1 MNARS
6 HHVGNRRTL
15 RHSADVFP
23 SPQPSND
30 RRFQRLLDAGDW
42 TTLPAPV
49 RRRFSRSLAHA
60 ETAVFIGEVASTR
73 ITWAG
78 CFFGQ
83 LARLFGAPL
92 PLKRIARVPAAVLV
106 TEDHANDCQVWTRV
120 YHETGHLPQV
130 IRSVKRFA
138 GPTGLE
144 ECVGAGVGMAL
155 TLDVEQRALIF
166 RSAGYF
172 IRIAGRRW
180 RIPDWLT
187 PGRIEVIHREER
199 EGRFSF
205 TLTVTH
211 ALFGNIIHQ
220 VAFFRDRL

>member
-1 MNARS
+1 M
-6 HHVGNRRTL
+6 L
-15 RHSADVFP
+15 RHSLNVLP
-23 SPQPSND
+23 SAQPSTD
-30 RRFQRLLDAGDW
+30 QRFQSLLEAGEW
-42 TTLPAPV
+42 TALPVPV
-49 RRRFSRSLAHA
+49 RRRFSRPLADA
-60 ETAVFIGEVASTR
+60 ETAVFIGEVAETHITR
-73 ITWAG
+73 AG
-78 CFFGQ
+78 RFFAQ

-92 PLKRIARVPAAVLV
+92 PLKRVARVPAVVLV

-120 YHETGHLPQV
+120 YHEKGHLPQV
-130 IRSVKRFA
+130 IRSVKRFD

-155 TLDVEQRALIF
+155 SLAVEQRALIF

-172 IRIAGRRW
+172 IRIAGRRF

-205 TLTVTH
+205 TLNVRH
-211 ALFGNIIHQ
+211 ALFGETIHQ